1 MDNRTIIN
9 LLDAKL
15 SHSDNVHRAIEF
27 ICENYNISV
36 EKRKRLDE
44 KIHKIVTK
52 YINKWHEANRT
63 KERFESYFRNW
74 LDGEFGI
81 EEFIEQEQCVAST
94 SASGT
99 KRGRPSKPFLD
110 LSERGKRRVID
121 KEAVD
126 PKFDTIEK
134 ALLFARRTA
143 YNRKD
148 FNLVKVIGH
157 ILKNQKSSKTM
168 LAQLTDQRGMM
179 SPEEA
184 FSVLIEAGL
193 SRFQYEVIH
202 SESPSRFPPYYVIGA
217 VKKYAPLLVN
227 SSKKVH

>member
-1 MDNRTIIN
+1 M
-9 LLDAKL
+9 
-15 SHSDNVHRAIEF
+15 
-27 ICENYNISV
+27 

-157 ILKNQKSSKTM
+157 I
-168 LAQLTDQRGMM
+168 
-179 SPEEA
+179 
-184 FSVLIEAGL
+184 
-193 SRFQYEVIH
+193 
-202 SESPSRFPPYYVIGA
+202 
-217 VKKYAPLLVN
+217 
-227 SSKKVH
+227 

>member
-1 MDNRTIIN
+1 MFTEPLNSFVKIITSRWKN
-9 LLDAKL
+9 VSVSMKRSIKSLLNTSTNGMKL
-15 SHSDNVHRAIEF
+15 S
-27 ICENYNISV
+27 
-36 EKRKRLDE
+36 
-44 KIHKIVTK
+44 
-52 YINKWHEANRT
+52 T

-157 ILKNQKSSKTM
+157 I
-168 LAQLTDQRGMM
+168 
-179 SPEEA
+179 
-184 FSVLIEAGL
+184 
-193 SRFQYEVIH
+193 
-202 SESPSRFPPYYVIGA
+202 
-217 VKKYAPLLVN
+217 
-227 SSKKVH
+227 